1 MSQFDQLPEQ
11 QPQQQPPPPAYQP
24 PPPPVYP
31 TAYQAPGQVA
41 GLSVEDR
48 NLGTIAHITPLV
60 LMIVSGGLAG
70 FVGSLVVYLYA
81 KDRGATARRY
91 AAGALNVQ
99 IGVSIAAAISYLL
112 MLVLIGFITLPIVIV
127 FGIVVHV
134 LGALKANK
142 GEPFDPPL
150 TPRFVS

>member
-1 MSQFDQLPEQ
+1 MSQFDQ
-11 QPQQQPPPPAYQP
+11 QPGYQP
-24 PPPPVYP
+24 PPAYP
-31 TAYQAPGQVA
+31 TAYQAPGQVS
-41 GLSVEDR
+41 GLSAEDR
-48 NLGTIAHITPLV
+48 NLGTIAHLTPLV
-60 LMIVSGGLAG
+60 LMIVSGGVAG
-70 FVGSLVVYLYA
+70 FIGSLVVYLYA
-81 KDRGATARRY
+81 KDRGPAARRY

-99 IGVSIAAAISYLL
+99 IGVSIAAAISWLL
-112 MLVLIGFITLPIVIV
+112 VIVLVGFITLPLVIL

>member
-1 MSQFDQLPEQ
+1 MSQYGQDPAS
-11 QPQQQPPPPAYQP
+11 QPPTPYQTP
-24 PPPPVYP
+24 GPVS
-31 TAYQAPGQVA
+31 GM
-41 GLSVEDR
+41 SSEDR
-48 NLGTIAHITPLV
+48 NLGTIAHVTPLV
-60 LMIVSGGLAG
+60 LMIVSGGVAG
-70 FVGSLVVYLYA
+70 FIGSLVVYLYA
-81 KDRGATARRY
+81 KDRGEAARRY

-99 IGVSIAAAISYLL
+99 IGVSIAAAISWLL
-112 MLVLIGFITLPIVIV
+112 MIVLIGFITLPAVIL